1 MKPILSLL
9 TCVAAAIPVV
19 TSAAPVFSDDFSTST
34 LNSATPAAPTS
45 SSTAYQLFSSK
56 PRVPAP
62 TIATGD
68 LKFGIGATT
77 SGHIEAQGLFTTS
90 PISLAT
96 VGDYLE
102 LRVTFMNTSG
112 LFAQNGH
119 LGFGLY
125 NSGGVGPLAGGMNG
139 TAVSGTLGVTGGAQG
154 WQGYA
159 SRIANNSG
167 THRIATRPAQSIT
180 TGNNQDL
187 LVEGSGSQAY
197 IGAVSLA
204 SGASTLSVTTGTLL
218 TENFRITLSGVNTVQ
233 IESSLFQG
241 GDTSGA
247 LLFSQT
253 ASGVT
258 GANFYNGF
266 DALAVGWR
274 ATANTAATTIDISS
288 ITVNAQIAAVPEPG
302 PLALGAL
309 GVVVSALV
317 ARRRR

>member
-1 MKPILSLL
+1 MKPILRLL
-9 TCVAAAIPVV
+9 ACVATTIPVAA
-19 TSAAPVFSDDFSTST
+19 SAATVFSDDFSTST

-56 PRVPAP
+56 PWSPAP
-62 TIATGD
+62 SIAAND
-68 LKFGIGATT
+68 LKYGIGATT
-77 SGHIEAQGLFTTS
+77 SGHIEAQALFTTS
-90 PISLAT
+90 PISLGS
-96 VGDYLE
+96 VGDYIE
-102 LRVTFMNTSG
+102 LQVTFLNTSG
-112 LFAQNGH
+112 LFTQNGQ

-159 SRIANNSG
+159 SRIANSSG
-167 THRIATRPAQSIT
+167 THRLATRPGQSIT
-180 TGNNQDL
+180 TGNNQDV
-187 LVEGSGSQAY
+187 LVEGSASQAY
-197 IGAVSLA
+197 AGAVSLA
-204 SGASTLSVTTGTLL
+204 SGASTLSVAAGTLL
-218 TENFRITLSGVNTVQ
+218 TENFRLTLTGVNTVQ

-241 GDTSGA
+241 GDTSGS

-274 ATANTAATTIDISS
+274 ATANTTATTIDIAS
-288 ITVNAQIAAVPEPG
+288 ITVNAQIAVVPEPG

-309 GVVVSALV
+309 GLAVSVLNV
-317 ARRRR
+317 RRRR